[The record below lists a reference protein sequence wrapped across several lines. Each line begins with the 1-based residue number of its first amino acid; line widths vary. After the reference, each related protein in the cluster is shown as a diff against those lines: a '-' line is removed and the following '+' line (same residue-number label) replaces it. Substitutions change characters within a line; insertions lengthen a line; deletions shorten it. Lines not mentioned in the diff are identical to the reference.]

1 MFFKEFKSHD
11 EIDQLSKDYVLTVS
25 QAENIRDID
34 LETINGL
41 FEMVYENN
49 KISITVTERKDHE
62 KRYS

>member
-1 MFFKEFKSHD
+1 MFFKQFKSHD

-25 QAENIRDID
+25 QAKNIRDID

-49 KISITVTERKDHE
+49 KITITVTERKDHE